1 MNDTT
6 EKIPAEIWEKDSYS
20 DIEAEELAQ
29 QSLTYLQDVWRRL
42 KMNKS
47 AMGGLVVIVLLVLM
61 AVLGPFFTSYTYY
74 DQDLKNANQPPILGI
89 YKVQANKYV
98 YFNNSLKMFSIEKN
112 GNINNQ
118 INKAKEDLRNKQIFY
133 DFDGD
138 ILILDYSKMPMRLL
152 DENNNEIKLSKH
164 VSNRRHVLGTDS
176 LGRDLFIRIIYGAR
190 ISLTVA
196 FIAAIV
202 NLIIGMLYGGISG
215 YIGGTVDM
223 IMMRIVDIISTI
235 PLMLYVIL
243 IMVVLNSGFLSI
255 ILALGLVYWVNMAR
269 IVRGQILSIKKQEFV
284 LAAQTIGTSTKDILL
299 KHLLP
304 NSMGP
309 IIVTMTML
317 IPSAIFMEA
326 FMSFI
331 GLGVA
336 APFASWGTLC
346 NDALE
351 ALRSYP
357 YQLFMP
363 ATAICIT
370 MFAFNFL
377 GDGLRDALDPKLRK

>member
-1 MNDTT
+1 MNDMA
-6 EKIPAEIWEKDSYS
+6 KVIPKELWEKDTYNDNES
-20 DIEAEELAQ
+20 EELAYKSQ
-29 QSLTYLQDVWRRL
+29 TYLQDVWRRL
-42 KMNKS
+42 KLNKT
-47 AMGGLVVIVLLVLM
+47 AMGGLITIIILVLM
-61 AVLGPFFTSYTYY
+61 ALFGPYFTSYTYY
-74 DQDLKNANQPPILGI
+74 DQELGNSNQPQRLQI
-89 YKVQANKYV
+89 YKVSDDKFV
-98 YFNNSLKMFSIEKN
+98 YFNNSLKMYDIKSN
-112 GNINNQ
+112 GYINNP
-118 INKAKEDLRNKQIFY
+118 IKKTKEEFQDKQIF
-133 DFDGD
+133 FDHSGD
-138 ILILDYSKMPMRLL
+138 VLILDFSQIPMRLL
-152 DENNNEIKLSKH
+152 NEDGNVIEPYKKVINKKH
-164 VSNRRHVLGTDS
+164 ILGTDS
-176 LGRDLFIRIIYGAR
+176 LGRDLFVRIIYGAR

-196 FIAAIV
+196 FIATLV
-202 NLIIGMLYGGISG
+202 NLIIGMLYGGIAG
-215 YIGGTVDM
+215 YIGGSVDM
-223 IMMRIVDIISTI
+223 IMMRIVDIIATI

-255 ILALGLVYWVNMAR
+255 IIALGLVYWVDMAR

-284 LAAQTIGTSTKDILL
+284 MAAQTIGTSTKDILF

-304 NSMGP
+304 NAMGP

-317 IPSAIFMEA
+317 IPRAIFLEA